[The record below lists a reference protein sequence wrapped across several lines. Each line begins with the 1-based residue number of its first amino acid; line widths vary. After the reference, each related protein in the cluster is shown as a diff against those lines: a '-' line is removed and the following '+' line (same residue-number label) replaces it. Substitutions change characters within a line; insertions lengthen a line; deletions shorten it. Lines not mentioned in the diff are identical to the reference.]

1 MTPAYCHRRT
11 TRGEFNSVRNASEH
25 PAIAAGALTAGAATS
40 VAVRNVLAS
49 AAQLFSAS
57 HGGPLPLDE
66 ANKLTAPY
74 LFDSALLTCR

>member
-1 MTPAYCHRRT
+1 
-11 TRGEFNSVRNASEH
+11 VRNASEH